1 MISVKTKGNT
11 FSAKAFAPG
20 HITGFFEAHDNPDP
34 VRKGS
39 TGCGLVLNSGV
50 ETTVSI
56 GEDIH
61 ETKITLNGKNAE
73 GGTISTVVQMLTGVP
88 IKVESS
94 ANIPVECGL
103 GASGAGAL
111 STAYAINSALSLNLT
126 ANKLNEIA
134 HIAEVKNSSG
144 LGDVAAQSIGGVV
157 IRTSPGAPHIARH
170 DVIPCPE
177 IDVYCVVLGKLSTGS
192 VLGSEQ
198 MLSRINFA
206 GRNAMKRLMQ
216 KPTVDNLMLCS
227 RDFSIETGL
236 ANEKL
241 IEIIEDVEAAGGLA
255 SQAMLGN
262 SIFAIE
268 QTAENNK
275 VANIL
280 SKYGDVL
287 QYKISSASVMMM

>member
-1 MISVKTKGNT
+1 LISVKTKGNT

-20 HITGFFEAHDNPDP
+20 HITGFFEAYDNPDP
-34 VRKGS
+34 IIKGS

-61 ETKITLNGKNAE
+61 ETEITLNGKNAE

-198 MLSRINFA
+198 ILSRINFA

-216 KPTVDNLMLCS
+216 KPTVDNLMSCS
-227 RDFSIETGL
+227 RDFSVETGL

-241 IEIIEDVEAAGGLA
+241 IEIIEDVEDVGGLA

-262 SIFAIE
+262 TVFAIE
-268 QTAENNK
+268 QIAGNNE
-275 VANIL
+275 VAKIL

-287 QYKISSASVMMM
+287 QYKISSASVKVM